1 MSIET
6 FTITVTASELRKLC
20 LALEHDIRHKKWFCD
35 AETDTLAV
43 NSLGLLAACLVRDVE
58 LYKKLQNELAAHD
71 GEVRTMSREFDAW
84 IRMCEELDVKVAR
97 LEGAGETALYK
108 TWREI
113 EPSFKTNWVAGRE
126 NTMFHVWVK
135 GGRQLMCEDYQQ
147 AYAAWERAQG
157 EN

>member
-6 FTITVTASELRKLC
+6 FTITVTASELRELC

-35 AETDTLAV
+35 AETDTLTV
-43 NSLGLLAACLVRDVE
+43 NSLGLLAACLVSGVE
-58 LYKKLQNELAAHD
+58 LYKKPENELVAHD
-71 GEVRTMSREFDAW
+71 GEVRTMSREIDAW

-108 TWREI
+108 TWKEI
-113 EPSFKTNWVAGRE
+113 EPSLKTSRSCRCE
-126 NTMFHVWVK
+126 NTRFHVWIK
-135 GGRQLMCEDYQQ
+135 GTWQLMCEDYQQ
-147 AYAAWERAQG
+147 AYVAWERAQE